1 MKKIIIISF
10 MLIISFPYL
19 YGQWYVKNYN
29 VTDIN
34 SLSKGQLEESLL
46 KSKKDLLISGLIAGT
61 GGVVFIIFKFLQP
74 GMSDDPSFFE
84 QLIGDKGVNDIGMI
98 TGAGI
103 LIGGTIA
110 SIAYLGR
117 IVRIKSVIKK
127 NYPLDGSVNILPAM
141 ILNNYTQSYCPGFTL
156 NYNF

>member
-1 MKKIIIISF
+1 
-10 MLIISFPYL
+10 
-19 YGQWYVKNYN
+19 
-29 VTDIN
+29 
-34 SLSKGQLEESLL
+34 
-46 KSKKDLLISGLIAGT
+46 
-61 GGVVFIIFKFLQP
+61 
-74 GMSDDPSFFE
+74 MSDDPSFFE